1 MSLNKT
7 ILIGRITKDLEL
19 KRTQSG
25 ISVLSFALAVNRRT
39 QKQGQQ
45 ETDFINCVAWNKTAE
60 LMERYLRKG
69 SLIGIEGRIQT
80 RSYDN
85 QQGQK
90 VYVTEVVIESVE
102 FLESKGAQQNNQ
114 SNRAQYQE
122 QQQAYNEFDMSG
134 GNLDIS
140 NDDLP
145 FN

>member
-25 ISVLSFALAVNRRT
+25 TSVLSFALAVNRRT

-69 SLIGIEGRIQT
+69 SLIGVEGRIQT

-85 QQGQK
+85 QQRQK
-90 VYVTEVVIESVE
+90 IYVTEVVIESVE
-102 FLESKGAQQNNQ
+102 FLESKRAQQNNQ
-114 SNRAQYQE
+114 SNRVQYQE
-122 QQQAYNEFDMSG
+122 QQQAYNEFDMSD

>member
-90 VYVTEVVIESVE
+90 VYVTEVVVESVE
-102 FLESKGAQQNNQ
+102 FLESKGTQQNNQ

-122 QQQAYNEFDMSG
+122 PQQAYNEFDMSG
-134 GNLDIS
+134 GDLDIS

>member
-25 ISVLSFALAVNRRT
+25 TSVLSFTLAVNRRA

-60 LMERYLRKG
+60 LMERYLHKG

-90 VYVTEVVIESVE
+90 VYVTEVVVESVE

-114 SNRAQYQE
+114 SNRVQYQE

-140 NDDLP
+140 NEDLP